1 MAPAYK
7 LISFNGGGAAERIR
21 FLFKYG
27 NIDFEDLQTP
37 FGQLPVL
44 EHNGK
49 QINQSVSIAR
59 YVAKQVKLAGKDDW
73 ENLEIDAIV
82 NTLSD
87 LRARRKKKKA
97 LKETVLNETIP
108 YYLTRLDAIVQKN
121 KGHLALG
128 RLTWVDLYFACSV
141 PNYTSFVRND
151 ILSKYPNL
159 KTLQNKV
166 YAISVIKSWIE
177 TCPKTEF

>member
-1 MAPAYK
+1 MSVWNGTNGHNSKKNAP
-7 LISFNGGGAAERIR
+7 LSFTKRT
-21 FLFKYG
+21 K
-27 NIDFEDLQTP
+27 
-37 FGQLPVL
+37 
-44 EHNGK
+44 K
-49 QINQSVSIAR
+49 
-59 YVAKQVKLAGKDDW
+59 
-73 ENLEIDAIV
+73 
-82 NTLSD
+82 
-87 LRARRKKKKA
+87 RKKPSKKPSKV
-97 LKETVLNETIP
+97 LKETIP

-128 RLTWVDLYFACSV
+128 RLTWIDLYFACSV
-141 PNYTSFVRND
+141 PNYTSFARND